1 MRLTRRLFGTGILG
15 LGVGLGLGFGGR
27 ALAARPT
34 AARLAEA
41 LNGALVAN
49 PAAARFEVPALT
61 LTAEAEASRMVA
73 EVRLDWA
80 PGMRARKFEARG
92 ATEEAAW
99 GALLLAAQ
107 AEFTGVVPGF
117 DGSGMV
123 A

>member
-15 LGVGLGLGFGGR
+15 LGAGLGLGLGGR
-27 ALAARPT
+27 ALAARPS

-41 LNGALVAN
+41 LNRALVTN
-49 PAAARFEVPALT
+49 PAAARFEVPALAM
-61 LTAEAEASRMVA
+61 TAEAGSTRMVA

-80 PGMRARKFEARG
+80 PGLRMRRFEARG

-99 GALLLAAQ
+99 GALVHAAL
-107 AEFTGVVPGF
+107 AEFAGVVPGF
-117 DGSGMV
+117 DGAGLV